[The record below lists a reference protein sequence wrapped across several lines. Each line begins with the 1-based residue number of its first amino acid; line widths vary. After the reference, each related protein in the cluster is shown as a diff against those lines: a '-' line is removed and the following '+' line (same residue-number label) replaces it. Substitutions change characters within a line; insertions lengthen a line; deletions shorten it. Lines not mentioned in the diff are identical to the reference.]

1 MYGPVLSGTE
11 PEARHWG
18 RHMPELRVLLGLAAV
33 LAIGAAPVSARD
45 LTVVSFGGAYGAAQ
59 KEHMI
64 DPYEEAAGVRVLFDD
79 YAGGIAE
86 IRAQVETGNIHWD
99 VVDVEMIDLERACSE
114 GLLEI
119 IPTDILPPGSDGVP
133 AHDDFFEE
141 ALANPCGVG
150 VIYWAIIYA
159 YNTETIRGGA
169 PSTIADF
176 FDTAAFPGPRALRRR
191 PQVNLE
197 WALMADGVP
206 RERVYEVLATDE
218 GQARAFA
225 KLDTIRQDVV
235 WYDSWSQAPQLLND
249 GEAVM
254 VQSANGR
261 IYGAI
266 EEYGRPF
273 VIVWNDNVFDLDVW
287 SVVKGTPNLEQ
298 ALEFVKFATG
308 TEPLAGMQDVAYGP
322 TRRSAAEMVDPA
334 VLENLPSA
342 HIDRGL
348 KASSTFWADFGE
360 TLSEQF
366 NRWLLR

>member
-1 MYGPVLSGTE
+1 MS
-11 PEARHWG
+11 R
-18 RHMPELRVLLGLAAV
+18 LRVLCGLAAA
-33 LAIGAAPVSARD
+33 LAIGATPALARD

-64 DPYEEAAGVRVLFDD
+64 DPYEEATGTRVLFDD

-114 GLLEI
+114 GLLEV

-133 AHDDFFEE
+133 AQDDFFED
-141 ALANPCGVG
+141 ALANECGVG

-159 YNTETIRGGA
+159 YNTDTIRGGA
-169 PSTIADF
+169 PSTIKDF
-176 FDTAAFPGPRALRRR
+176 FDTAAYPGPRALRRR

-206 RERVYEVLATDE
+206 HGRVYEVLATDE

-225 KLDTIRQDVV
+225 KLDTIREDVV

-273 VIVWNDNVFDLDVW
+273 VIVWNGNVFDLDVW
-287 SVVKGTPNLEQ
+287 SVVKGTPNLVQ

-334 VLENLPSA
+334 VLENLPSV

-360 TLSEQF
+360 SLSEQF
-366 NRWLLR
+366 HQWLLR